1 MKSKTDFVNEKTV
14 KSLLLMV
21 MPLLAA
27 TPHLQIQRRLS

>member
-1 MKSKTDFVNEKTV
+1 MLKSKIDFVKEKTV

-27 TPHLQIQRRLS
+27 MIFTW